1 LKGYILKNGTC
12 VGAAATFVGST
23 NKCFCE

>member
-1 LKGYILKNGTC
+1 MVFF